1 MPDAVWEQC
10 GVTMKPGKRLFLYT
24 DGVVE
29 AGVPNNELGVS
40 GLTLLLEQTSGYEV
54 GRQVNEVI
62 AAVEARSGKGLV
74 DDVTLLGF
82 KVLPGADGQA

>member
-1 MPDAVWEQC
+1 
-10 GVTMKPGKRLFLYT
+10 MKPGERLFLYT

-29 AGVPNNELGVS
+29 AGAPDNALDVS
-40 GLTLLLEQTSGYEV
+40 GLTRLLEQTSDYEV
-54 GRQVNEVI
+54 SRQVNEVI

-82 KVLPGADGQA
+82 RVLPGDGERV